1 MLYAFGFDRLGV
13 VVGDLYFVDP
23 APAPGQEGPEQGVRV
38 ELRVVEPGELRGSIY
53 SARPIAIERPVWRVD
68 LLESV
73 DRPGTLD
80 RAHHHPM
87 FDGWE
92 PSARRFVKAL
102 SADPVGWLE
111 ARLGNLG
118 PVLRGARI
126 APSEVGPRDVD
137 DVGRATPEIVGT
149 VRSLLDRIR
158 AGELARPPGDGP
170 VDDARESWL

>member
-23 APAPGQEGPEQGVRV
+23 DPAPGQEGPEQGVRL
-38 ELRVVEPGELRGSIY
+38 ELRLVEAGELRGGIY
-53 SARPIAIERPVWRVD
+53 SARPIAVDRPIWRVD

-80 RAHHHPM
+80 RAHHHPR

-92 PSARRFVKAL
+92 PSPRRFLKAL
-102 SADPVGWLE
+102 SADPVGWLD
-111 ARLGNLG
+111 ARLADPAGILKAAKVD
-118 PVLRGARI
+118 PAD
-126 APSEVGPRDVD
+126 VGPGDVESL
-137 DVGRATPEIVGT
+137 RHTAPEIVAT

-158 AGELARPPGDGP
+158 AGELARPPGDDP
-170 VDDARESWL
+170 VDNARESWL